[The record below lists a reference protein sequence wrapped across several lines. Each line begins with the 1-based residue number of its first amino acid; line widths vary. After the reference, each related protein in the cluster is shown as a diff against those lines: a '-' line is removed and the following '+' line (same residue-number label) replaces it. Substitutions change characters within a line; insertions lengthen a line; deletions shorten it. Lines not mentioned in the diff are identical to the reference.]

1 MKNFR
6 RNGILLLILCLM
18 STTMCWGQKHPKE
31 NPRGIYRMTSLVEK
45 NGREVVSPFDQYKIC
60 TDSITLNL
68 NIMGTKFSISK
79 EESILN
85 YTGEKPDKKQAHAIR
100 IYDSNAEHFTLKWW
114 SSFSNH
120 LLFPENDWCTEF
132 YVANSY
138 SDKGKLLFN
147 ILTKPAPAAD
157 PEHPFYGNWHR
168 IACVAD
174 DLDKVK
180 EKWEALYNQKNA
192 EEKYS
197 GLDIIII
204 NETNF
209 VYSGGEILKVES
221 DGKEHLSVQG
231 KNPNDSCELSAV
243 WLPDDYVAVA
253 RPYGNHTVHELW
265 KRITDDVPPI
275 SHIAT
280 LFINRK

>member
-6 RNGILLLILCLM
+6 RNGILLLVLCLM

-31 NPRGIYRMTSLVEK
+31 NPRGIYRMASLVEK

-120 LLFPENDWCTEF
+120 LYFPENGWCTEF

-138 SDKGKLLFN
+138 SEKGKALFKA
-147 ILTKPAPAAD
+147 LTQPAPAAN
-157 PEHPFYGNWHR
+157 PKHPLYGNWHR
-168 IACVAD
+168 IISVAD

-180 EKWEALYNQKNA
+180 EKWETLSKQENA
-192 EEKYS
+192 DEKYS
-197 GLDIIII
+197 GTNIIII
-204 NETNF
+204 SENYF
-209 VYSGGEILKVES
+209 IYSGGEILNAES
-221 DGKEHLSVQG
+221 DGKDFLILQG
-231 KNPNDSCELSAV
+231 NTPSDSYKLPVIWLPNDYAV
-243 WLPDDYVAVA
+243 VA
-253 RPYGNHTVHELW
+253 RPYNNHTVYELW

-275 SHIAT
+275 SHIVAS
-280 LFINRK
+280 FVNK

>member
-31 NPRGIYRMTSLVEK
+31 NPRGIYKMTSLVEK
-45 NGREVVSPFDQYKIC
+45 NGREMTSPFDQYKIC

-68 NIMGTKFSISK
+68 NIVGTKFSISK

-100 IYDSNAEHFTLKWW
+100 VYDSNAEHFTLKWW

-138 SDKGKLLFN
+138 SEKGKALFDA
-147 ILTKPAPAAD
+147 LTQPTPTAE
-157 PEHPFYGNWHR
+157 PEHPLYGNWHR
-168 IACVAD
+168 ISMTE
-174 DLDKVK
+174 DLDNMK
-180 EKWEALYNQKNA
+180 EKWEALSKQENA
-192 EEKYS
+192 NEKYS
-197 GLDIIII
+197 GLDIIMI
-204 NETNF
+204 NEAYFIN
-209 VYSGGEILKVES
+209 SGGEILNAES
-221 DGKEHLSVQG
+221 DGKTFLGFRSSKSNSLNKMSVTWLSDNYIIVTRQHG
-231 KNPNDSCELSAV
+231 KTA
-243 WLPDDYVAVA
+243 A
-253 RPYGNHTVHELW
+253 HELW

-275 SHIAT
+275 SHIAA
-280 LFINRK
+280 LFVNRK